1 MTNIVTSKAAA
12 NPRELKKPKK
22 SIWCMYSKIN
32 FLKILNFV
40 LIVKSC
46 KTKS

>member
-1 MTNIVTSKAAA
+1 
-12 NPRELKKPKK
+12 
-22 SIWCMYSKIN
+22 MYSKIN

-46 KTKS
+46 KTKSWVCKGFLYQ